1 MRGDGG
7 GREGEAKARI
17 DKGSLS
23 VAATGFRV
31 GGRAARNAEVVMD
44 AKSCGCRRWWDYE
57 CGALIGWGG
66 MAEIWPR
73 GLGGGGGG
81 LVYEVVSSGRFSSFS
96 ILHWV

>member
-44 AKSCGCRRWWDYE
+44 AKSCGDRKS
-57 CGALIGWGG
+57 
-66 MAEIWPR
+66 
-73 GLGGGGGG
+73 
-81 LVYEVVSSGRFSSFS
+81 VV
-96 ILHWV
+96 